1 MFGDSIIG
9 YVRVIGVIANPF
21 NRDLRVEVEFVAD
34 TGAIYTMIPGH
45 IAEKLDLKVVDKR
58 KFKVASGEVTEYP
71 VSEAYIIIEGMGV
84 TSLVVIGSEKTPP
97 ILGVTTLELLGF
109 QVDPVT
115 GMLKPLELM
124 LL

>member
-1 MFGDSIIG
+1 
-9 YVRVIGVIANPF
+9 
-21 NRDLRVEVEFVAD
+21 VEFVAD
-34 TGAIYTMIPGH
+34 SGAIYTMIPGH

-71 VSEAYIIIEGMGV
+71 VSEAYVIIEGMGV

-115 GMLKPLELM
+115 GRLKPLELM